1 MDQGRINSATVEASD
16 EIAKDRAWLWFH
28 LPEELKIITLMKL
41 GEDDDLREL
50 TSARHVSR
58 DFHNAWIMMLERK
71 QHPVRWGS
79 LLSAN
84 EVLQPGQLSPL
95 LKAVYGQDKEA
106 LLTLKGVFVSTDTE
120 RSMVHWQKALIL
132 AAIEAAINDPKQIH
146 LVHTWLDCIRPHCLR
161 RQVQFQRLLCDNL
174 AFCPPEA
181 MPGLAVKVLNYL
193 LLNKTEDH
201 EFNLFFFFS
210 AIAEHASLDFAKA
223 YLQNNITWLS
233 VFCEEDA
240 SVTEIIQSAN
250 SPAERQNRLLRARL
264 CKLYPSHRDG
274 ILQVMPYSDARA
286 DNATGMFLRTPL
298 ETLEGLLPLLAAG
311 AAVNA
316 QGDDGGLTVLLCS
329 AAHGRFTTVECLLAA
344 GAAVDAQTNDGW
356 TALIWA
362 ADRGHLNVVE
372 CLLAAG
378 AAVNTQTNDGW
389 TALIRA
395 ADRGDLNVVECLL
408 AAGAAVDAQTND
420 GWTALIWAADC
431 GHLNVVECL
440 LAAGAAV
447 DAQTNDGWTALIW
460 AADRGHLNV
469 VECLLAAGAAVNT
482 QTNDGW
488 TALIRAAD
496 RGHVKVI
503 QCLLVAGAVLNLR
516 SNFGVMVLRWAKFEG
531 HTEIVALLKAR
542 DNQSTPD
549 PSLIGFIMWG
559 AGQLIEGAHRKT
571 VEAAPPVVRRS
582 VNVDNAGRHSF
593 NDDNQTT
600 SAFSC
605 VGSIMWGIGL
615 LNDWIRGTAA
625 GGAQP
630 VVSRT
635 VDVGNAGSHSLV
647 TNPSGAS
654 YLPTDPASRGEA
666 APAEATGTTQALN
679 LPQRI
684 SSRL

>member
-395 ADRGDLNVVECLL
+395 ADRG
-408 AAGAAVDAQTND
+408 
-420 GWTALIWAADC
+420 
-431 GHLNVVECL
+431 
-440 LAAGAAV
+440 
-447 DAQTNDGWTALIW
+447 
-460 AADRGHLNV
+460 
-469 VECLLAAGAAVNT
+469 
-482 QTNDGW
+482 
-488 TALIRAAD
+488 
-496 RGHVKVI
+496 HVKVI

>member
-362 ADRGHLNVVE
+362 AD
-372 CLLAAG
+372 
-378 AAVNTQTNDGW
+378 
-389 TALIRA
+389 
-395 ADRGDLNVVECLL
+395 
-408 AAGAAVDAQTND
+408 
-420 GWTALIWAADC
+420 C

>member
-1 MDQGRINSATVEASD
+1 VDQGRINSATVEASD

-395 ADRGDLNVVECLL
+395 ADRG
-408 AAGAAVDAQTND
+408 
-420 GWTALIWAADC
+420 
-431 GHLNVVECL
+431 
-440 LAAGAAV
+440 
-447 DAQTNDGWTALIW
+447 
-460 AADRGHLNV
+460 
-469 VECLLAAGAAVNT
+469 
-482 QTNDGW
+482 
-488 TALIRAAD
+488 
-496 RGHVKVI
+496 HVKVI